1 MQINHSNNI
10 HVQCLITGY
19 TYPRTPPNSTPSNAL
34 SLQEVTKYLKSME
47 EAIKRGE
54 FQELPED
61 VIAAKCTQTC
71 AVQTKLWSDTISGD
85 KETPDSQPE
94 EKPVSPASIPSPPPL
109 KQASHINKI
118 KPPKRKLGRP
128 RKVLNSP
135 VMPALEMM
143 GVDGVVKLEPVV
155 KSESA
160 IKTEKAECPGYIKH
174 EPMDVVVDQKPTVNV
189 SSSQP
194 NTSESSG
201 TQNRPNNGQN
211 MNIDIE
217 NIGNLESLFVML
229 HKDTEDDSENI
240 DVNSF
245 LANL

>member
-1 MQINHSNNI
+1 M
-10 HVQCLITGY
+10 
-19 TYPRTPPNSTPSNAL
+19 
-34 SLQEVTKYLKSME
+34 TKYLKSME
-47 EAIKRGE
+47 EAIQRGE
-54 FQELPED
+54 FQELSEE

-71 AVQTKLWSDTISGD
+71 AVQTKLWSDTIPGA
-85 KETPDSQPE
+85 KESSESPPEQKPTTP
-94 EKPVSPASIPSPPPL
+94 AHLPSPPPL
-109 KQASHINKI
+109 KQASHVNKI

-128 RKVLNSP
+128 RKVINSP
-135 VMPALEMM
+135 AMPPLEIM
-143 GVDGVVKLEPVV
+143 GIDGVVKIEPVI
-155 KSESA
+155 KSESS
-160 IKTEKAECPGYIKH
+160 IKTENAECPGFIKH
-174 EPMDVVVDQKPTVNV
+174 EPMDVVVDQKPPVNV

-201 TQNRPNNGQN
+201 GQNRPNNGQN

-229 HKDTEDDSENI
+229 HKDTDDDSENI